1 MKVVLAEKPSVA
13 KDLAAVLGAVGKGPG
28 YFEGN
33 GYQVTWAI
41 GHLVELADAKDYGY
55 QGWQLSHLPIIPQT
69 FLTKVT
75 SDQGRA
81 KQFSIIAGLF
91 EKADAIICA
100 TDAGREGELIFRYI
114 YDKVGGGKPTQRLWV
129 SSQTD
134 KALRDGFAK
143 LKDGHEY
150 DNLYE
155 AARCRSEA
163 DWLVGINATRAYTL
177 KFGYQPPFVDAKST
191 DTKKNQPLS
200 LGRVQTPVLKLL
212 VDRYQEAISFKPE
225 TYWELILTLEKSGQ
239 QFQAKWFRDKY
250 ERFLEEKEGLEIL
263 GRLED
268 KALVRDVVMKP
279 KTEGPPLLYDLTT
292 LQKDANKRYN
302 FSAQHTLD
310 LAQDLYEKYKT
321 LTYPRTDSRYLTD
334 DIFPL
339 VPELLDNVGRMP
351 AYAPFVAKA
360 KAIGITKDKNYFNDA
375 KVSDHHAII
384 PTETNPV
391 EAGMTQEHMM
401 IYDMV
406 VRRFI
411 GVFLG
416 NCQKELSDIVLVNA
430 GETFRAKGT
439 MISVVGWREIYFAL
453 EEALAKRKAQGKG
466 KPDPDEKDKE
476 EENALPLMAVNDI
489 LPVIKKE
496 LPKKKTKAPSIHSE
510 SSILAMMETAGKEM
524 EDDDLREAMKDRGL
538 GTPATRA
545 GMIERLLER
554 GYIIRDKKKLIPTE
568 RGIALIG
575 LVSEQPIASPELT
588 GEWEMRLNKMAK
600 GQYPS
605 DKFMQEVRGYA
616 QQVVG
621 FVHKA
626 EQRAAGNA
634 TGNGSPGAAY
644 AAMPNYDLAD
654 VTCPKCKEGKL
665 LKGKRAFGCSRYK
678 EGCDFTLR
686 PTIAGKLVEREHFV
700 DLLTNGETTGWVQG
714 FLAKTGK
721 RFDARLRLKQDFSVT
736 FHFDKG
742 EGKTQAPA
750 TEIAKEA

>member
-13 KDLAAVLGAVGKGPG
+13 KDLAAVLGAVGKGAG

-41 GHLVELADAKDYGY
+41 GHLVELADTRDYGY
-55 QGWQLSHLPIIPQT
+55 QGWQLSNLPIIPQT

-75 SDQGRA
+75 SDAGRA
-81 KQFSIIAGLF
+81 KQFAIIGELF
-91 EKADAIICA
+91 KKADSIICA

-114 YDKVGGGKPTQRLWV
+114 YDKVGGGKPIQRLWV

-143 LKDGHEY
+143 LKDGHDY
-150 DNLYE
+150 DHLYE

-163 DWLVGINATRAYTL
+163 DWLVGINATQAYTL
-177 KFGYQPPFVDAKST
+177 KYGYQPPFVDPDDKGKGADAKR
-191 DTKKNQPLS
+191 KQPLS

-212 VDRYQEAISFKPE
+212 VDRYADAVNFKPE

-239 QFQAKWFRDKY
+239 QFQAKWFREKQ
-250 ERFLEEKEGLEIL
+250 ERFQEEKEGLEIL
-263 GRLED
+263 AKLGD
-268 KALVRDVVMKP
+268 TAVVRDVVMKP
-279 KTEGPPLLYDLTT
+279 KTEMPPLLYDLTT

-321 LTYPRTDSRYLTD
+321 LTYPRTDSRYLSD
-334 DIFPL
+334 DIFPM
-339 VPELLDNVGRMP
+339 VPDLLDNVARIS

-360 KAIGITKDKNYFNDA
+360 KAIGIKQDKNYFNNA

-384 PTETNPV
+384 PTETDPSK
-391 EAGMTQEHMM
+391 ADMTKEHFM

-411 GVFLG
+411 GIFLG
-416 NCQKELSDIVLVNA
+416 TCQKELSDIVLVNA
-430 GETFRAKGT
+430 EETFRAKGT

-453 EEALAKRKAQGKG
+453 DEALAKRKSKG
-466 KPDPDEKDKE
+466 KAEAEEKDKE
-476 EENALPLMAVNDI
+476 EENALPLMMVGDI
-489 LPVIKKE
+489 LPVLKKE
-496 LPKKKTKAPSIHSE
+496 LPKKKTKAPSIHTE

-524 EDDDLREAMKDRGL
+524 EDDDLREAMKEKGL

-554 GYIIRDKKKLIPTE
+554 GYILRDKKRLIPTE

-600 GQYPS
+600 GEYPS
-605 DKFMQEVRGYA
+605 DRFMQEVRRYTHE
-616 QQVVG
+616 VVG
-621 FVHKA
+621 FLRRPQGGTAQGAGKQV
-626 EQRAAGNA
+626 AA
-634 TGNGSPGAAY
+634 PGV
-644 AAMPNYDLAD
+644 MPDYDLAG
-654 VTCPKCKEGKL
+654 VACPKCKQGTL

-686 PTIAGKLVEREHFV
+686 PMIAGKMVEREHIVEMLGQGF
-700 DLLTNGETTGWVQG
+700 TNGWVQG
-714 FLAKTGK
+714 FQNKEGK
-721 RFDARLRLKQDFSVT
+721 RFDARLRLKDDLSVS
-736 FHFDKG
+736 FYFDREQTAENLTKSD
-742 EGKTQAPA
+742 KP
-750 TEIAKEA
+750 KEA